1 MNRYNLWILI
11 GAGMLATVSCATKE
25 ADDINQ
31 PEPVDPTFAQQT
43 EKHLIKVD
51 TLFTEFESPWG
62 MTWLS
67 DGKML
72 VTERKGEILIF
83 ENDEFTGQ
91 KVTGL
96 PEVHEVNQAGLLDV
110 AAHPIHAENGWIY
123 IAYAKPFPDNKGAL
137 TIMRFKLDDN
147 NNAIDQEEIIVAMP
161 EWEGGRHFG
170 SRIVFDNE
178 GYLYFSNGDKGNK
191 PENAQTLTN
200 AHGKVHRI
208 HDDGRIPADNP
219 FVNEEGAVGS
229 IWSYGNRNPQ
239 GLYFDKA
246 NNRLWE
252 AEHGPMGGDELNLI
266 EKGKNYGW
274 PVITYGQNYD
284 GTPIT
289 EITEK
294 EGMEQ
299 PVTYYVPSIATCG
312 MTMVTSD
319 RYPNWKGD
327 ILIGALAKMHIN
339 RVDMD
344 GATALSQEVMFQ
356 DIGRVRQVSE
366 SPDGYL
372 YAITEGT
379 GLLVKLLPVE

>member
-110 AAHPIHAENGWIY
+110 AAHPNHAENGWIY

-208 HDDGRIPADNP
+208 HDDGRIPTDNP

-239 GLYFDKA
+239 GLYFDKV

>member
-25 ADDINQ
+25 ADDMNQ

-110 AAHPIHAENGWIY
+110 AAHPNHAENGWIY

-208 HDDGRIPADNP
+208 HDDGRIPTDNP

-274 PVITYGQNYD
+274 PVITYGQNYN

-289 EITEK
+289 DITEK

-319 RYPNWKGD
+319 KYPNWKGD

-379 GLLVKLLPVE
+379 GLLVKLLPVQ

>member
-1 MNRYNLWILI
+1 MKKSLNLFL
-11 GAGMLATVSCATKE
+11 LAVTALLLFSCSQKE
-25 ADDINQ
+25 EIEAPKPI
-31 PEPVDPTFAQQT
+31 DPTFATQT
-43 EKHLIKVD
+43 EKHLIKID
-51 TLFTEFESPWG
+51 TLFTELESPWG

-83 ENDEFTGQ
+83 ENDQFTGQ
-91 KVTGL
+91 KVQGL

-110 AAHPIHAENGWIY
+110 AAHPNYEENGWIY

-137 TIMRFKLDDN
+137 TIMRFKLDEN
-147 NNAIDQEEIIVAMP
+147 NQAVNREELIVALP

-170 SRIVFDNE
+170 SRIVFDND

-191 PENAQTLTN
+191 PENAQDLTSP
-200 AHGKVHRI
+200 HGKIHRI
-208 HDDGRIPADNP
+208 HDDGRIPSDNP
-219 FVNEEGAVGS
+219 FVNDPNAFAS

-239 GLYFDKA
+239 GLYYDKV

-252 AEHGPMGGDELNLI
+252 TEHGPMGGDELNLI

-274 PVITYGQNYD
+274 PVITYGINYN

-289 EITEK
+289 DITEK

-312 MTMVTSD
+312 MTIVTSD
-319 RYPNWKGD
+319 RYPAWKGD

-339 RVDMD
+339 RVDME
-344 GATALSQEVMFQ
+344 GTEALSQEIMFQ
-356 DIGRVRQVSE
+356 DLGRVRQVSE

-379 GLLVKLLPVE
+379 GLLVKLLPVQ